1 MALTNRSVIPSR
13 MIVDGKPLLIN
24 LIRGPTIDDV
34 VAAEAQL
41 YAASLDSG
49 NAFLTTG
56 RAVPLN
62 IKDYLI
68 RLGVER

>member
-13 MIVDGKPLLIN
+13 LIVDGKPVLIN
-24 LIRGPTIDDV
+24 LITGPTIDDV
-34 VAAEAQL
+34 VMVEAQL
-41 YAASLDSG
+41 YAASLDREDPSM
-49 NAFLTTG
+49 TEG
-56 RAVPLN
+56 RSVPWD